1 MRAAPGWVRPSVFV
15 CPRGCLVAR
24 CGAFTCNER
33 GRCIA
38 VVRWVLMGSV
48 SSSGVCSDVW
58 RLLGLWLV
66 CAAQGYDQ
74 GGGADQEE
82 GGDGGA
88 DADE

>member
-1 MRAAPGWVRPSVFV
+1 MYRGGEMGPAA
-15 CPRGCLVAR
+15 
-24 CGAFTCNER
+24 
-33 GRCIA
+33 
-38 VVRWVLMGSV
+38 
-48 SSSGVCSDVW
+48 SSGAYSGSW

>member
-1 MRAAPGWVRPSVFV
+1 MYLRATSAEDASR
-15 CPRGCLVAR
+15 
-24 CGAFTCNER
+24 
-33 GRCIA
+33 
-38 VVRWVLMGSV
+38 RWVLLAPRARTGREEAF
-48 SSSGVCSDVW
+48 W
-58 RLLGLWLV
+58 LWLV

>member
-1 MRAAPGWVRPSVFV
+1 
-15 CPRGCLVAR
+15 
-24 CGAFTCNER
+24 
-33 GRCIA
+33 
-38 VVRWVLMGSV
+38 MGSV

>member
-1 MRAAPGWVRPSVFV
+1 MRAAPGWVRPSVFA
-15 CPRGCLVAR
+15 CARGCDIGVFAR
-24 CGAFTCNER
+24 NER
-33 GRCIA
+33 GRRVA
-38 VVRWVLMGSV
+38 VVRWS
-48 SSSGVCSDVW
+48 CC
-58 RLLGLWLV
+58 LLGRVHRREEASWLWLV